1 MDVPL
6 SDADGRLRLRPG
18 QRPEMLDAVR
28 CGDCGRDYPQ
38 REMRKELNW
47 IYGGWVCTR
56 CILDSDDYK

>member
-1 MDVPL
+1 
-6 SDADGRLRLRPG
+6 
-18 QRPEMLDAVR
+18 MLDAVR